1 MEKKDLNMLYCANCG
16 SSYVVTKMWVN
27 PNTDEIDEDDSCSDR
42 FEEEDNWCNR
52 CCSNVRLLTLEE
64 LWDKFSEVPVN
75 NNDEIEEDFLF
86 FPAGTSK
93 FEVWHWFD
101 ERCPRNLHD
110 DLLNPSNN

>member
-1 MEKKDLNMLYCANCG
+1 MEKKDLNTLYCANCG
-16 SSYVVTKMWVN
+16 SSNVVTKMWVN

-75 NNDEIEEDFLF
+75 NNDEIEEGFLF
-86 FPAGTSK
+86 FPVGTSK
-93 FEVWHWFD
+93 LDVWHWFN
-101 ERCPRNLHD
+101 ERCPHNLHD